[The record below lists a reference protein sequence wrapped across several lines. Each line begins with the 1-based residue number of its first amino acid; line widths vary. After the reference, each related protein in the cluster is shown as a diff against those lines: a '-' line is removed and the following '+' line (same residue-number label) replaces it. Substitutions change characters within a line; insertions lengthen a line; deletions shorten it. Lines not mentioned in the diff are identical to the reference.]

1 MDAVLRRYPGYT
13 VASLLEADAHELA
26 LLRELIGWSDAG

>member
-13 VASLLEADAHELA
+13 IATLLEADAHELA
-26 LLRELIGWSDAG
+26 ILRALIWSHDA

>member
-13 VASLLEADAHELA
+13 IATLLEADRHELA
-26 LLRELIGWSDAG
+26 ILHDLIGWPDGR